1 MGARSPHVKGT
12 FVDMY
17 GHAQHIRDRYAQ
29 RYSQGG
35 STRVAACQYHYCH
48 TRPTKLLFVWFF
60 VCRSVQSGPAFSLF
74 QSVLVAAGINSRR
87 DELLSDRLRPER
99 LRLRL
104 VHSLADRRA
113 TVSNI
118 FRLRVVNNTDLTLG
132 ERYFAVALMHR

>member
-1 MGARSPHVKGT
+1 MGARSPHVKALLWTCMGMPST
-12 FVDMY
+12 SAIDMLNATRKEAA
-17 GHAQHIRDRYAQ
+17 HALLPVNTITVILVLRSCFLSGSSSAALCNLVLHFHFF
-29 RYSQGG
+29 SQ
-35 STRVAACQYHYCH
+35 SSSRLAV
-48 TRPTKLLFVWFF
+48 
-60 VCRSVQSGPAFSLF
+60 
-74 QSVLVAAGINSRR
+74 NSRR
-87 DELLSDRLRPER
+87 DELLLDRLRPER